1 MSIAITKDDVV
12 ILKTLADYRLVTA
25 TQLAL
30 LTNRNE
36 NGLRRRLRSLRGSS
50 LIDLMP
56 ATAFAGLGRPSDVF
70 SVSGKGLSLLQKE
83 GELPNTVTFP
93 QVDGKP
99 LSSQVAHQILLNW
112 CRVHIEYMVKQM
124 PDFSVKC
131 VAMNS
136 PFAADLSGTLIPV
149 PGSEGVAASEKAENG
164 FILPDAAFEVSSSAK
179 NKALL
184 FFLEVDMGSE
194 PIAAARQKRS
204 SIGKKA
210 GAYLASFRN
219 RGYKNYEAIFD
230 ASFNGFRVLF
240 VTPNQSRMATLC
252 RAFSSVQP
260 DFIWVTT
267 ATRMFEEGISGF
279 IWARGGN
286 LKLAPQS
293 ILGSLGQKLAIPA
306 LDK

>member
-12 ILKTLADYRLVTA
+12 ILRTLADYRLVTV

-30 LTNRNE
+30 LTDRNE
-36 NGLRRRLRSLRGSS
+36 NGLRRRLRKLRGSS
-50 LIDLMP
+50 LIDLLP
-56 ATAFAGLGRPSDVF
+56 ATISPGLGRPSDVF
-70 SVSGKGLSLLQKE
+70 SVSSKGLSLLQKE
-83 GELPNTVTFP
+83 GELPSTVTFP

-99 LSSQVAHQILLNW
+99 LASQVAHQIHLNW
-112 CRVHIEYMVKQM
+112 CRAHLEYVARQM
-124 PDFSVKC
+124 PDLSLKC

-149 PGSEGVAASEKAENG
+149 PGSEGVTISEKAENG
-164 FILPDAAFEVSSSAK
+164 FILPDAAFEISSSTK

-184 FFLEVDMGSE
+184 FFLEVDMSSE

-210 GAYLASFRN
+210 VAYLAYFRN
-219 RGYKNYEAIFD
+219 RGYKNYEAIFETP
-230 ASFNGFRVLF
+230 FNGFRVLF
-240 VTPNQSRMATLC
+240 VTLNQSRMAALC

-267 ATRMFEEGISGF
+267 ATRMFEEGISGR

-286 LKLAPQS
+286 LKIASQS
-293 ILGSLGQKLAIPA
+293 ILGSLGQKLAIPK
-306 LDK
+306 LGE